1 MGLGDFHAFQ
11 DGVSWRVTPRGVEIQ
26 DSGVERSAG
35 QPITATRVWDRYA
48 QAVNAAAKA
57 YRIPAELIVAT
68 VCTESA
74 GKADAV
80 REEPGYTSDE
90 ATPNRVSIGLTQTLL
105 STAREA
111 MQMSFDRNWLLD
123 PANAIEAGTAY
134 IGQQSR
140 LTSLD
145 PPLVAAAYNAGAL
158 KYQNGSQN
166 RWKLRQYPIGT
177 GAHLD
182 RFVRFF
188 NDAVVV
194 LGASSTRP
202 DVSLADLLGAGVRP
216 RTSPPEQSVKD
227 PTVRFGTNARADV
240 VTPYA
245 LGVLKDVM
253 RASGTRDVLISSTQR
268 TPRDQARV
276 MFDNCRKYGP
286 DQQKGLYASAG
297 DKVIDVYVASTA
309 AGRSAD
315 QVKADM
321 EAKIVDLGP
330 TNVSRHT
337 ADPRV
342 LAVIDVAPSSL
353 PDMGAFERA
362 VKADSRISQYFMPP
376 KDPGFHLEIPQ
387 PR

>member
-1 MGLGDFHAFQ
+1 
-11 DGVSWRVTPRGVEIQ
+11 
-26 DSGVERSAG
+26 
-35 QPITATRVWDRYA
+35 
-48 QAVNAAAKA
+48 
-57 YRIPAELIVAT
+57 
-68 VCTESA
+68 
-74 GKADAV
+74 
-80 REEPGYTSDE
+80 
-90 ATPNRVSIGLTQTLL
+90 
-105 STAREA
+105 
-111 MQMSFDRNWLLD
+111 
-123 PANAIEAGTAY
+123 
-134 IGQQSR
+134 
-140 LTSLD
+140 
-145 PPLVAAAYNAGAL
+145 
-158 KYQNGSQN
+158 
-166 RWKLRQYPIGT
+166 
-177 GAHLD
+177 
-182 RFVRFF
+182 
-188 NDAVVV
+188 
-194 LGASSTRP
+194 
-202 DVSLADLLGAGVRP
+202 
-216 RTSPPEQSVKD
+216 
-227 PTVRFGTNARADV
+227 
-240 VTPYA
+240 
-245 LGVLKDVM
+245 VM

-276 MFDNCRKYGP
+276 MFDNCRKDGP

-353 PDMGAFERA
+353 PDMGTFERA

>member
-35 QPITATRVWDRYA
+35 QPITATRVWDRYG

-57 YRIPAELIVAT
+57 YRVPAELIVAT

-353 PDMGAFERA
+353 PDMGTFERA

>member
-1 MGLGDFHAFQ
+1 
-11 DGVSWRVTPRGVEIQ
+11 VTPRGVEIQ

-57 YRIPAELIVAT
+57 YRVPAELIVAT